1 MTLYPIIIVIHVLS
15 AVAWLSFLPIDY
27 ILRKNF
33 REDKNILVQKK
44 LISIWLKTANLLGI
58 IGISGILVT
67 GIILVSISPYYSF
80 FQFTANHWLATKQVL
95 MVVLLVVTFVYLIP
109 NAKKLSVKIENVLQN
124 ETTLNENVN
133 HDIDKVGKIL
143 SVINVLVLIN
153 FLLAITH
160 KLVSF
165 G

>member
-95 MVVLLVVTFVYLIP
+95 MVVLIIVTFVYLIP
-109 NAKKLSVKIENVLQN
+109 NAKKLTSKINNVLEN

-160 KLVSF
+160 KLI
-165 G
+165 